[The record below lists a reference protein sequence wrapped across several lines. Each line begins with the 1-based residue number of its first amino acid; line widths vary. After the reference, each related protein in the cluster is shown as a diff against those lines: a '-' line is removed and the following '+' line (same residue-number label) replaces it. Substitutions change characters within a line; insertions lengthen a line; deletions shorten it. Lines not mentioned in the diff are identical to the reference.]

1 MSSGRISSNTELY
14 AFINSLIDELKQK
27 DQAFWADRMSNAMSI
42 SAMAGEILGE
52 LRLALLEFRKTRLVR
67 ELNRQADLRQ
77 AIRFIDRSLG
87 FWRPFRL

>member
-1 MSSGRISSNTELY
+1 MSSGRISNNTELY

-27 DQAFWADRMSNAMSI
+27 DQALWADRMSNAMSI